1 MGTPNLLKPWVII
14 RDNPECEPAEDNTFS
29 IHPNQGKFCPQGK
42 NSFSLVEIDIVL
54 IPTGLYMYTSQLK
67 ILPKIGTGKG

>member
-1 MGTPNLLKPWVII
+1 MGTLNLLKPREKI
-14 RDNPECEPAEDNTFS
+14 RDNPERKPAE
-29 IHPNQGKFCPQGK
+29 QGKY
-42 NSFSLVEIDIVL
+42 SFSLVEIDIL